1 MTESAFD
8 EGFLER
14 LMALAAE
21 IENEETDPD
30 DDDEEDFD
38 DDDDERETT
47 QKIAAQIEPLL
58 AQREQAF
65 AAIVQ
70 FISDQH
76 GAGPIASL
84 DEDKLR
90 PLVEEAVH
98 ADADWSEES
107 EMEATNPQPQTPLQS
122 LLKAHYDLVDLIM
135 SIRDEAQS
143 DDD

>member
-1 MTESAFD
+1 
-8 EGFLER
+8 
-14 LMALAAE
+14 MALAAE
-21 IENEETDPD
+21 IENDETDPD
-30 DDDEEDFD
+30 DDEGEDFD
-38 DDDDERETT
+38 DDDNERETT

-65 AAIVQ
+65 AEIVQ
-70 FISDQH
+70 FIADER

-98 ADADWSEES
+98 ADEDWSEES
-107 EMEATNPQPQTPLQS
+107 ELQATNPLPQTPLQS

-143 DDD
+143 DDDPED